1 MKPSILSAFSI
12 LTLIIDELR
21 VLMFPTDI
29 LRGSVVPP
37 PEALMV
43 VTPARL
49 LETSPF
55 RVEQFM
61 VEQFSESL
69 IMSPDDCKA
78 LTIT

>member
-1 MKPSILSAFSI
+1 MLSAFNM
-12 LTLIIDELR
+12 LTLIVDELR

-29 LRGSVVPP
+29 FSGSVLSP

-69 IMSPDDCKA
+69 IISPDDCKA